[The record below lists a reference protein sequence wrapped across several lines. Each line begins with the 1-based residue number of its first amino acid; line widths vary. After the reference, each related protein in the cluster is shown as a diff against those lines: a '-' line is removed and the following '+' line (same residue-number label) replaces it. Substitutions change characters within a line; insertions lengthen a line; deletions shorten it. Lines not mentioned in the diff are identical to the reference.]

1 MSPKTLAGLTG
12 ASLLLVLIGGVVAQG
27 LITMISLVCNIS
39 LGNMGR
45 RFGEQANRN
54 VEEVQQLRAA
64 RSCRAAESPS
74 HSGAA

>member
-1 MSPKTLAGLTG
+1 
-12 ASLLLVLIGGVVAQG
+12 
-27 LITMISLVCNIS
+27 MISLVCNIS

-64 RSCRAAESPS
+64 RSCRAAESTS
-74 HSGAA
+74 YSGAA